1 MYAITFDF
9 DTEALKANYHVA
21 SYNNAYTDVRKV
33 LTDEFG
39 FFWQQG
45 SVYFGDE
52 SVDAVVCVMAVQ
64 ELKRRF
70 TWFEPS
76 VRDIRMLR
84 IDEDNDLGP
93 ALGRKGAKKK
103 GKGGLKAA

>member
-9 DTEALKANYHVA
+9 EIETLKRTYRNP
-21 SYNNAYTDVRKV
+21 SYNNAYSDVRKV
-33 LTDEFG
+33 LTEEYG
-39 FFWQQG
+39 FSWTQG

-64 ELKRRF
+64 DLKARF
-70 TWFEPS
+70 NWFEPS

-93 ALGRKGAKKK
+93 ALGRGGAKRRARPR
-103 GKGGLKAA
+103 AA